1 MTTQNTVAAKA
12 MTKEAMT
19 KVYAYETAWHA
30 TMPTVADYQL
40 VVFRHTNWMIDSDI
54 EASTCSMGRLVYILG
69 TRCFTGN
76 ELNSVEDPVTRKKI
90 HFVECCKGKGQD
102 PIVMAI
108 HSKGSNTFALQ
119 DALKASRRIAEQ
131 VALLLKQT
139 TNPKQYKN
147 SVFTT
152 LEFAIDGGVLVD
164 SQRPNRNGRAEQNKV
179 VHIDLQVDLFG
190 DGMFISA
197 KEALNLITSPNDET
211 ITRLVGS
218 Y

>member
-1 MTTQNTVAAKA
+1 MTTQNTAL
-12 MTKEAMT
+12 AMT

-30 TMPTVADYQL
+30 TMPTVADYQS

-90 HFVECCKGKGQD
+90 HFVECKGKGQD
-102 PIVMAI
+102 TIVMAI
-108 HSKGSNTFALQ
+108 QSKGSNTFALQ
-119 DALKASRRIAEQ
+119 DALKASHRIAEQ
-131 VALLLKQT
+131 VALLHTNYKQT
-139 TNPKQYKN
+139 PNPKQYKN
-147 SVFTT
+147 AVFTS
-152 LEFAIDGGVLVD
+152 LEFSIDGGVLVD
-164 SQRPNRNGRAEQNKV
+164 SQRPNRKTGSAEQNKV

-190 DGMFISA
+190 DGMFIPA

>member
-1 MTTQNTVAAKA
+1 MITQNTVN
-12 MTKEAMT
+12 TVAMT

-30 TMPTVADYQL
+30 TMPTVADYQS
-40 VVFRHTNWMIDSDI
+40 VVLRHTNWMIDSDI

-90 HFVECCKGKGQD
+90 HFVECKGKGQGQD
-102 PIVMAI
+102 TIVMAI
-108 HSKGSNTFALQ
+108 QSKGSNTFALQ

-147 SVFTT
+147 AVFTT
-152 LEFAIDGGVLVD
+152 LEFSIDGGVLMD
-164 SQRPNRNGRAEQNKV
+164 SQRPNRKTGRVEQNKV
-179 VHIDLQVDLFG
+179 VHIDLQVGLFC
-190 DGMFISA
+190 DGMFIPA

>member
-1 MTTQNTVAAKA
+1 MTTQNTVAGK
-12 MTKEAMT
+12 AMT

-90 HFVECCKGKGQD
+90 HFVECKGKGQGQD

-147 SVFTT
+147 AVFTT
-152 LEFAIDGGVLVD
+152 LEFSIDGGVLVD
-164 SQRPNRNGRAEQNKV
+164 SQRPNRKTGTGRAEQNKV

-190 DGMFISA
+190 DGRFIPA
-197 KEALNLITSPNDET
+197 KEALNLITPPNDET